1 MLMICVHGTCIAIEG
16 QGVLLRGPPGSGK
29 SDLALRLIDGGAH
42 LVADDQT
49 ELRGRGG
56 AVVASAPSSIA
67 GRIEV
72 RGVGIL
78 PCPSIAAAP
87 LRLVVDLV
95 PAAAVER
102 LPEAHSCSY
111 LDCSIA
117 LLALDPFE
125 ASAPAKIR
133 IALRGLA
140 AAALAPGRVP

>member
-1 MLMICVHGTCIAIEG
+1 MLMICVHGTCVAIEG
-16 QGVLLRGPPGSGK
+16 EGMLRRGPPGGGK
-29 SDLALRLIDGGAH
+29 SDLALRLIEGGAH

-56 AVVASAPSSIA
+56 TVMASAPTAIA

-78 PCPSIAAAP
+78 TCPSVAAAP
-87 LRLVVDLV
+87 LRLVIDLV
-95 PAAAVER
+95 PTARIER
-102 LPEAHSCSY
+102 LPEARSCRY

-133 IALRGLA
+133 IALRGFA
-140 AAALAPGRVP
+140 AAARA